1 MLKDPLYRLSAQ
13 LLLAIVAAA
22 LLCRFTLGYGIGAIG
37 AFGFFYALRGK
48 AGVSLFIYLL
58 IPFLTM
64 VNPILLPRLPFFSM
78 GTRITTLFVAVGL
91 VLGGAKRKGNE
102 QLPLVYL
109 FYFLV
114 IATISSFQG
123 YFPLISY
130 FKILNFTAFIVGIYI
145 GTKNINQKPED
156 LFFVRAGFLAF
167 GLLLVYGSLATLPF
181 PSTAYFTSVREFVID
196 AGIEAA
202 DEILA
207 EMEGSGL
214 FTGIT
219 AHSQFLGPALAC
231 FAGWV
236 ACDMLFVERRMR
248 VLHLALLLP
257 IPIMIAMTRA
267 RIGILTFGTIVVF
280 LGIYCLPRIR
290 ISDRLRRRIKTL
302 LFAFVIVLIA
312 ILVVAEAKNGTVSRL
327 LRKTHDMDED
337 RRSLLEALT
346 NSRQGLIAAC
356 LHDFHQNPLWG
367 TGFQVIEKHIELYQ
381 QGKVTLFS
389 APIEKGLLPLMVL
402 GETGIIGFT
411 FFSLFVFMFYHDVTV
426 KRYAATSTLFS
437 AFLVSNLAEANFFSP
452 GGSGGVLW
460 MFTVCG
466 GFLIDMSLKAAN
478 AELPTDTVKGAAPL
492 NPYRRSRIPLSSIIK
507 QK

>member
-1 MLKDPLYRLSAQ
+1 MLKDPLYKLSAK
-13 LLLAIVAAA
+13 LIVAIVAAA
-22 LLCRFTLGYGIGAIG
+22 LLCRYTLGYGIGVIG
-37 AFGFFYALRGK
+37 AVGFFYALRGK

-64 VNPILLPRLPFFSM
+64 ANPILMPRLPFFSM
-78 GTRITTLFVAVGL
+78 GARITTLFVAVGL
-91 VLGGAKRKGNE
+91 VLGGSKRKGNE
-102 QLPLVYL
+102 QLPLAYL
-109 FYFLV
+109 FYYLV

-130 FKILNFTAFIVGIYI
+130 FKILNFSAFIVGIYI

-181 PSTAYFTSVREFVID
+181 PSIAYFTSVRELVID
-196 AGIEAA
+196 AGIDAAEEA
-202 DEILA
+202 LL
-207 EMEGSGL
+207 EMEGTGL

-219 AHSQFLGPALAC
+219 SHSQFLGPALAC
-231 FAGWV
+231 FSGWV

-248 VLHLALLLP
+248 VLHLALLFP
-257 IPIMIAMTRA
+257 IPIIIAMTRA
-267 RIGILTFGTIVVF
+267 RIGVLTFCTIIVF
-280 LGIYCLPRIR
+280 LGAYCLPRIR
-290 ISDRLRRRIKTL
+290 ISERRRHKIKAIL
-302 LFAFVIVLIA
+302 GAFV
-312 ILVVAEAKNGTVSRL
+312 VVFVATLFVIEARNGTVSRL
-327 LRKTHDMDED
+327 LRKTNDMDED

-381 QGKVTLFS
+381 QGKITLFS

-402 GETGIIGFT
+402 GETGIMGFT
-411 FFSLFVFMFYHDVTV
+411 FFFLFVFMFYHDVTL

-437 AFLVSNLAEANFFSP
+437 AFLVSNLAEATFFSP

-466 GFLIDMSLKAAN
+466 GFLIDMSLKATNDVLSSN
-478 AELPTDTVKGAAPL
+478 AAKGVAPL
-492 NPYRRSRIPLSSIIK
+492 SPYRRSRIPLSSVLK
-507 QK
+507 R